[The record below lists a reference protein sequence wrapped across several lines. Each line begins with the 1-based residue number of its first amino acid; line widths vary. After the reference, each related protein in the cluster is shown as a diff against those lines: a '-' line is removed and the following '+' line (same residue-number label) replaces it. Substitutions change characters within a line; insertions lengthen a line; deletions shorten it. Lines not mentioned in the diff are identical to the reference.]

1 MRVYVYVYF
10 LFCVYSCTWVC
21 VCTSLLNLVMQ
32 CLCFQYISCEC
43 THAQCQGELQDI
55 NVITCADDNTEL
67 QHKFAGFSIPI
78 LRQASIE
85 DV

>member
-1 MRVYVYVYF
+1 M
-10 LFCVYSCTWVC
+10 C

-32 CLCFQYISCEC
+32 CLGFQYISCEC

-67 QHKFAGFSIPI
+67 QHTYTFVGLAI
-78 LRQASIE
+78 SIE
-85 DV
+85 AV